1 MNKSKSKFI
10 GIFGGTFDP
19 VHKGHTEIIKNLF
32 ELIPL
37 DKVIV
42 IPNGIPP
49 HKPVSVN
56 SEERL
61 RMVTSAFKD
70 VDKVV
75 IDNREIRKKD
85 TSYAISTLKE
95 LIEENVDHS
104 LVWIMGSDAFSEID
118 SWYQWQDFIKM
129 VNIIVMVRPNHEI
142 PFDSEAY
149 KLLSKSHTID
159 KESLN
164 SGSEKIYLLRIR
176 PIEISSTDIRNK
188 INEGKDVSEFL
199 LEEVNELITK
209 RNLYQKIMTIS
220 LKNKIIESLE
230 DIKAVNPVAINV
242 KKISS
247 LTDFMII
254 ASGTSVRHIAAIG
267 EKVID
272 GLKKNRIKDVK
283 VEGQVGDDWVLV
295 DAGDVIVHLMS
306 AEAREFYDLES
317 LWDPD
322 L

>member
-49 HKPVSVN
+49 HKPVSVS

-95 LIEENVDHS
+95 LIEENVNHSSSMDHGFRC
-104 LVWIMGSDAFSEID
+104 LF
-118 SWYQWQDFIKM
+118 
-129 VNIIVMVRPNHEI
+129 
-142 PFDSEAY
+142 
-149 KLLSKSHTID
+149 
-159 KESLN
+159 
-164 SGSEKIYLLRIR
+164 
-176 PIEISSTDIRNK
+176 
-188 INEGKDVSEFL
+188 
-199 LEEVNELITK
+199 
-209 RNLYQKIMTIS
+209 
-220 LKNKIIESLE
+220 
-230 DIKAVNPVAINV
+230 
-242 KKISS
+242 
-247 LTDFMII
+247 
-254 ASGTSVRHIAAIG
+254 
-267 EKVID
+267 
-272 GLKKNRIKDVK
+272 
-283 VEGQVGDDWVLV
+283 
-295 DAGDVIVHLMS
+295 
-306 AEAREFYDLES
+306 
-317 LWDPD
+317 
-322 L
+322 

>member
-49 HKPVSVN
+49 HKPVSVS

-159 KESLN
+159 KGSLN

-209 RNLYQKIMTIS
+209 RNLYQ
-220 LKNKIIESLE
+220 
-230 DIKAVNPVAINV
+230 
-242 KKISS
+242 
-247 LTDFMII
+247 
-254 ASGTSVRHIAAIG
+254 
-267 EKVID
+267 
-272 GLKKNRIKDVK
+272 
-283 VEGQVGDDWVLV
+283 
-295 DAGDVIVHLMS
+295 
-306 AEAREFYDLES
+306 
-317 LWDPD
+317 
-322 L
+322 